1 MPSRRAQ
8 KTPRPNSRLGSSP
21 SVAAV
26 LRHNRPLRRLLA
38 AWLQSCLGTGA
49 GYVALL
55 LLTYRYLHTSWAI
68 AAVLLCE
75 FLPQIALG
83 SPFGALADRH
93 SKRRLIVIA
102 NLLQAVAFAGLA
114 LAHTAV
120 PILGLALLAGLGN
133 ALQRPALRS
142 ALPDVAG
149 GQIQVAAALY
159 DTCRWIGLTA
169 GPVIAAGLFALSD
182 VALPL
187 ALNGLSFLIAAAVIA
202 TIGFG
207 ASPNPAS
214 PHAARSSGVRAGL
227 SEALAAWPAVAAVL
241 ACSAGWIVGA
251 GMLNVCEPIL
261 ARRVLH

>member
-1 MPSRRAQ
+1 
-8 KTPRPNSRLGSSP
+8 
-21 SVAAV
+21 
-26 LRHNRPLRRLLA
+26 
-38 AWLQSCLGTGA
+38 
-49 GYVALL
+49 VALL

-169 GPVIAAGLFALSD
+169 
-182 VALPL
+182 
-187 ALNGLSFLIAAAVIA
+187 
-202 TIGFG
+202 
-207 ASPNPAS
+207 
-214 PHAARSSGVRAGL
+214 
-227 SEALAAWPAVAAVL
+227 
-241 ACSAGWIVGA
+241 
-251 GMLNVCEPIL
+251 
-261 ARRVLH
+261 